1 MRLRFLNFREVTLE
15 FRARPAARHSLPSFS
30 TAARKSTFPSPTMPR
45 KQKIPVDAKD
55 LIRFLNSTVGSF
67 VLDRLLDRDRR
78 LRHKEDCAE
87 RLAAAAS
94 AGNEVGYADQAVL
107 ANLDWGIDALED
119 AIATSNH
126 EAKLARLDHAERML
140 QVCAMLD
147 PVGSTAGVPNSYL
160 CAWAHLHLACLSRLR
175 DNAAVSRAAT
185 LHALEMFDVEPFF
198 TRTDFAPDLWES
210 MFLPHMASIVGWYS
224 EARHRIVMEVIPDA
238 ADLSITTSDFGEQL
252 FNESVVAAVRPDQ
265 AENLRELE
273 MEYGESLD
281 RSTRVYAK
289 YYKEILCHES
299 PEMQTST
306 GRKGMPALPPIAEP
320 PVTPQHEVSRSI
332 PDFVKFGPIL
342 PKSAGFAFGKRDAG
356 GRAGSSHDRMG
367 AVPDSSQ
374 EHNNFNRQT
383 LKEDLPE
390 ANYDTSDFDG
400 SFANVDFDFPTLRK
414 LSSENMISIVDKG
427 SITKVRSPKKDQF
440 VSAKNSSLESPR
452 APRLSLPKSL
462 AFSKKELE
470 QPVHGAANKTSSSAH
485 KKFASVDQ
493 LKASSPR
500 ISPVRLQRKAEQ
512 QAIHISSLS
521 STLSPSFGSISDESD
536 DDLEIR
542 SCSNSPWVV
551 KSLTSL
557 TTNMHL
563 SAPSLHS
570 EAEEANTINSS
581 SVEKAMQRTKSPK
594 DFVCP
599 ITGHLFND
607 PVTLETGQTY
617 ERKAI
622 QEWLK
627 RGNTTCPITRQ
638 SLSSNVLPKT
648 NYVLKRLITTWMEQ
662 NPDIALEFSYMET
675 PTASPRPVF
684 SKDQLLE
691 SNTTVDL
698 ECPLSLSRPNA
709 TKNEKRSKRF
719 MRGPSTSPRSVISQ
733 AASETVMNALKTY
746 ASCLC
751 TSEDL
756 QECEAAV
763 LKIARLWKE
772 SKSNTGVQAF
782 LSSPTIL
789 NGFLEI
795 LSASTNREAL
805 RASVYILS
813 ELILADES
821 VAEILSNVDSDFD
834 CLSALLLNGLA
845 ESAVLICQLRPTF
858 SQISGH
864 DIVQSL
870 IQVIMS
876 KGEHVDD
883 FSCAMEPKN
892 AAISLLE
899 QLLSGGDETN
909 RSINASF
916 VISANGL
923 PALIKCLDQMEGR
936 ASVVS
941 ILVSCMH
948 ADKRCRNLIAGRADL
963 SPVLELFHAGNDNT
977 RSVCI
982 DFISNII
989 CLKRRTFCNQILQI
1003 IKDEGA
1009 FSSMHSFLVYLQ
1021 MAPIEQQPLV
1031 ASLLLQLDLLVE
1043 PRKTSIYRD
1052 EAIDSIIEAL
1062 KTKDFP
1068 LCQFIALETLF
1079 SLTGRLNASG
1089 EPITEAWLLK
1099 IAGVYQLNSILE
1111 DEEEDGI
1118 STNVVEANVE
1128 EEAKAMSIWERRVA
1142 FVLCNHENGA
1152 IFKALEECLMS
1163 KSMEMTK
1170 SCLVIA
1176 TWLIHI
1182 LNILPDT
1189 GVRVIASRCL
1199 LDHLLDILES
1209 SKSMEEKVL
1218 ATLALKNLFSD
1229 PDLDKGVVAYAKRI
1243 YKPLKKLK
1251 RYSSLVAETLK
1262 EIMNL
1267 PSVDTSEFWSCAE
1280 LFEID
1285 STFNGDVLSL
1295 VHSRGRL
1302 ISSHSDGAIKV
1313 WDVGKRGWQLIQ
1325 EVQGHLKAVTGLH
1338 IPLSSDRLY
1347 SCSLDKTIRVWTTEP
1362 EIHSLQVYDMKEP
1375 VHCLT
1380 ANASILCFSSQGSTA
1395 KISNWIGVPKQVNVS
1410 KNVKCMAMTNE
1421 SLYCGCTGYSI
1432 QEVDLK
1438 RYTSNTFYSGTR
1450 KLLGKQTIHAL
1461 CIQDGILFAGGSS
1474 VDGIAGKVFSLATKA
1489 SIGSF
1494 MTNSDI
1500 YSISANDDFVFTG
1513 TKNGFIEVWMK
1524 DRLIRIGYLKVGNT
1538 GNTKVTSL
1546 VSDSEGEM
1554 LFSGSS
1560 DGKIKVWT
1568 LD

>member
-1 MRLRFLNFREVTLE
+1 
-15 FRARPAARHSLPSFS
+15 
-30 TAARKSTFPSPTMPR
+30 MPL
-45 KQKIPVDAKD
+45 KQKIPVEAKD
-55 LIRFLNSTVGSF
+55 LARFLNSTIGSF
-67 VLDRLLDRDRR
+67 VQDRLHDRDRR

-87 RLAAAAS
+87 RLAAAGS
-94 AGNEVGYADQAVL
+94 EGSEVGYADQAVL

-140 QVCAMLD
+140 QICALLD

-160 CAWAHLHLACLSRLR
+160 CSWAHLHLAYLSRLR
-175 DNAAVSRAAT
+175 ASGGVSRAAT

-198 TRTDFAPDLWES
+198 ARTDFAPDLWEA
-210 MFLPHMASIVGWYS
+210 MFLPHMASIVGWYM

-238 ADLSITTSDFGEQL
+238 ADLSVATSEFEEQL
-252 FNESVVAAVRPDQ
+252 FNESMVAAARPDH
-265 AENLRELE
+265 AVKLHELE

-281 RSTRVYAK
+281 RSTRMYAK
-289 YYKEILCHES
+289 YYKEVISHES
-299 PEMQTST
+299 QEMQTSA

-320 PVTPQHEVSRSI
+320 PMTPQHEVSRSI

-342 PKSAGFAFGKRDAG
+342 PKSAGFALGERDVSGK
-356 GRAGSSHDRMG
+356 AGSSHDRMG
-367 AVPDSSQ
+367 AVPDSSK
-374 EHNNFNRQT
+374 EHINFNRHT
-383 LKEDLPE
+383 LKEDLLE
-390 ANYDTSDFDG
+390 KNDDNSDFNG
-400 SFANVDFDFPTLRK
+400 SVANADFDFPTQK
-414 LSSENMISIVDKG
+414 KCSYDNMISLADKG
-427 SITKVRSPKKDQF
+427 SITRVKSPQKDQF
-440 VSAKNSSLESPR
+440 ALANNSSLDYPR
-452 APRLSLPKSL
+452 IPKLSLPKSF
-462 AFSKKELE
+462 AFPKNEVDQS
-470 QPVHGAANKTSSSAH
+470 VHGAPNKTGGFAL
-485 KKFASVDQ
+485 KKLTPMDH
-493 LKASSPR
+493 LKEISPR
-500 ISPVRLQRKAEQ
+500 ISSVKLQRRPEQ
-512 QAIHISSLS
+512 GEIHNSSLS
-521 STLSPSFGSISDESD
+521 ATLSPSFGSISDESD
-536 DDLEIR
+536 DDMEIR
-542 SCSNSPWVV
+542 SFSNSSSGVR
-551 KSLTSL
+551 SSTSPA
-557 TTNMHL
+557 TNMHL

-570 EAEEANTINSS
+570 EAEEVNPKNC

-638 SLSSNVLPKT
+638 SLSSSVLPKT
-648 NYVLKRLITTWMEQ
+648 NYVLKRLITIWMEQ
-662 NPDIALEFSYMET
+662 NPDIASEFSYMET
-675 PTASPRPVF
+675 PTASPRPIF
-684 SKDQLLE
+684 SKEQLLE
-691 SNTTVDL
+691 SNTTVDF
-698 ECPLSLSRPNA
+698 ECPWSLSRPTA

-719 MRGPSTSPRSVISQ
+719 MRGPSTSPKSVISQ

-763 LKIARLWKE
+763 LKIARIWKE
-772 SKSNTGVQAF
+772 SKANTGVQAF

-805 RASVYILS
+805 RISVYILS
-813 ELILADES
+813 ELVLADES
-821 VAEILSNVDSDFD
+821 VAETLSNVDSDFD
-834 CLSALLLNGLA
+834 CLSSLLLNGLA
-845 ESAVLICQLRPTF
+845 ESAVLIYQLRPTF

-864 DIVQSL
+864 DILQSL

-876 KGEHVDD
+876 KGERADD
-883 FSCAMEPKN
+883 FSCAMEPKD

-909 RSINASF
+909 RLINASS

-923 PALIKCLDQMEGR
+923 PSLIKCLDQMEGR

-948 ADKRCRNLIAGRADL
+948 ADRRCRDFIARRAEL

-982 DFISNII
+982 DFFSNIV

-1062 KTKDFP
+1062 KRKDFP
-1068 LCQFIALETLF
+1068 LCQIIALDTLF
-1079 SLTGRLNASG
+1079 SLSGRLNALG

-1099 IAGVYQLNSILE
+1099 IAGVYQLNNILE
-1111 DEEEDGI
+1111 DEEGTEI
-1118 STNVVEANVE
+1118 SIDAVEANEE
-1128 EEAKAMSIWERRVA
+1128 EEAKVMRIWEKRVA
-1142 FVLCNHENGA
+1142 FVLCNHDNGA

-1163 KSMEMTK
+1163 KSMEMTR

-1189 GVRVIASRCL
+1189 GMRVIASNCL
-1199 LDHLLDILES
+1199 LDHFLDILES

-1229 PDLDKGVVAYAKRI
+1229 PDLDKGLVAYAKRI

-1251 RYSSLVAETLK
+1251 RYSSLVSETLK

-1267 PSVDTSEFWSCAE
+1267 SSVDLSEFWSCAD

-1285 STFNGDVLSL
+1285 SNYNGEVLSL
-1295 VHSRGRL
+1295 VHSKGRL
-1302 ISSHSDGAIKV
+1302 FSSHSDGTIKV
-1313 WDVGKRGWQLIQ
+1313 WDIGKRGWQLIQ

-1338 IPLSSDRLY
+1338 IPPSSDKLY

-1362 EIHSLQVYDMKEP
+1362 EIHSLQVYDVKEP

-1380 ANASILCFSSQGSTA
+1380 ANGSILCFSSQGTSA
-1395 KISNWIGVPKQVNVS
+1395 KIYNWIGVPKQVNVS
-1410 KNVKCMAMTNE
+1410 KNVKCVAMTNE

-1438 RYTSNTFYSGTR
+1438 RHTSNTFYSGTR
-1450 KLLGKQTIHAL
+1450 KLLGKQTIYAL
-1461 CIQDGILFAGGSS
+1461 CIQGGILFAGGSS
-1474 VDGIAGKVFSLATKA
+1474 VDGIAGKVFSLATKTA
-1489 SIGSF
+1489 IGSF
-1494 MTNSDI
+1494 ITTSDI
-1500 YSISANDDFVFTG
+1500 YSISVNDDFIFTG

-1524 DRLIRIGYLKVGNT
+1524 DRLIRVGYLRVGGT
-1538 GNTKVTSL
+1538 ANTKVTAIA
-1546 VSDSEGEM
+1546 SDSEGEM
-1554 LFSGSS
+1554 VFSGSS
-1560 DGKIKVWT
+1560 DGKIKVWAIN
-1568 LD
+1568 